1 MKEEDDGRRGEW
13 GGGGRRES
21 NSQNRK
27 ENSTGNNNVKEE
39 ERKRAREKLEGF
51 IREKEDFKNGN
62 LRQEETEKIK
72 RRKGK
77 REINENIMQK
87 EIVKEMEIEMLEED
101 VSEEDRDEDRDSKTK
116 RATKQEKEGDK
127 TKNVEDKADGFT
139 IVERKKKRIAFE
151 RFIRIKGIFRK
162 ESNMSDK
169 ELEESK
175 RKEKRFVGYMEKYV
189 VTVRLK
195 KEFGTND
202 RNTNMLT
209 ITKQL
214 KQDRIRPEKMLEN
227 SFTAM
232 DL

>member
-1 MKEEDDGRRGEW
+1 
-13 GGGGRRES
+13 
-21 NSQNRK
+21 
-27 ENSTGNNNVKEE
+27 
-39 ERKRAREKLEGF
+39 
-51 IREKEDFKNGN
+51 
-62 LRQEETEKIK
+62 
-72 RRKGK
+72 
-77 REINENIMQK
+77 
-87 EIVKEMEIEMLEED
+87 
-101 VSEEDRDEDRDSKTK
+101 
-116 RATKQEKEGDK
+116 
-127 TKNVEDKADGFT
+127 
-139 IVERKKKRIAFE
+139 
-151 RFIRIKGIFRK
+151 
-162 ESNMSDK
+162 MSDK

-232 DL
+232 DLEFGHKEEANKCLDITEQEERAVTYVIKSKTLQCRGVISSWDGKVEEFLQEIDEKEKIVNCERIKVKKWIRKREYLREYHQTFWQLLSKVQAFRKMLVCTTD